1 MGGLTT
7 TVTLVPEVI
16 DSDALAFAAVRA
28 AHLEPPRQVAD
39 SLLGAAD
46 LPDARL
52 KGVTAYE
59 ARMRAAEILNSA
71 DDPAGALKVLDSS
84 PDTAGAGLIQ
94 RASNCLGSADPAG
107 AQALV
112 SQIRSWPVGDPYG
125 ISLVM
130 AFLLKA
136 ANAGYFDEAL
146 AWTDAAWTDAMAN
159 RTGLDWLVQRAPQ
172 MLRLVGD
179 QVREMQLRTAAEST
193 GDRPQDS
200 GARPARSAG
209 RKSALVAD
217 SPPWPA
223 VVDGRLLWWPEA
235 EYERLVVQVPDVRYV
250 LGATWR
256 QHTAKV
262 ESTLT
267 AFRQLQPR
275 NRAALSLVRAEFLAY
290 VQFLVQTG
298 SDPRLPEPL
307 TAFTGTAAEEQK
319 PGLWPPRRL
328 DHCWC
333 GSGLRYSRCC
343 AVAADG

>member
-1 MGGLTT
+1 LGGLTT